1 MSMGLRCLAPLDTPG
16 NTYKT
21 FFDFLVDKACH
32 RDRNHELQ
40 LMHMGLSQVA
50 RDLFLGYTRYQPNFS
65 LHNFHVL
72 HTEHSSAAST
82 GFPSPGDEWPM
93 LIPLQ
98 SCASAWRNQ
107 LLSCIQ
113 CSLHTCMC
121 SRFELV
127 YLMHCHCLLRACF
140 PFIGF

>member
-1 MSMGLRCLAPLDTPG
+1 MGLRCLAPLDTPG
-16 NTYKT
+16 NTDKT

-32 RDRNHELQ
+32 RDKNHELQ

-72 HTEHSSAAST
+72 HTEHCSAASM
-82 GFPSPGDEWPM
+82 GFQSPGHE
-93 LIPLQ
+93 Q
-98 SCASAWRNQ
+98 Q
-107 LLSCIQ
+107 LLNCIQ
-113 CSLHTCMC
+113 YSPYTCYK
-121 SRFELV
+121 FELV

-140 PFIGF
+140 PSIGF